1 MKLTT
6 DQIAEIEKYISSWNL
21 VYKEVYDEMI
31 DHYCSEIET
40 KMAEGIEFHT
50 AFNESHKQFEKL
62 EKKVSYGEI
71 TEVYGLKA
79 LEASQ
84 YSAIDKKIK
93 IDYFKF
99 CLKQILSFKIVFWIG
114 FILLQYKVL
123 FNQVHEISFDM
134 NYLSFWGGTCFGITY
149 ICIAWVLTNSSLID
163 TLKNSGPRF
172 IINLIFTKDAQFE
185 IRKIA
190 ILKLLIF
197 PIIIALLYFES
208 FALIQIPVTKISL
221 TLFVTLFTFSLYNVF
236 AYLLNTKLFIKNIN
250 ILKIQI

>member
-6 DQIAEIEKYISSWNL
+6 EQIAEIEKYISSWNL

-40 KMAEGIEFHT
+40 KMAEGIEFNT
-50 AFNESHKQFEKL
+50 AFNESHKQFENL

-79 LEASQ
+79 LETLQ

-93 IDYFKF
+93 NDYFKF
-99 CLKQILSFKIVFWIG
+99 CLKHVISLKILFWIG

-134 NYLSFWGGTCFGITY
+134 TYLSFWGGTCFGITY
-149 ICIAWVLTNSSLID
+149 ICVAWVLTNSSVID
-163 TLKNSGPRF
+163 TLKNSGLKF
-172 IINLIFTKDAQFE
+172 IFNLIFTKGAQFE

-221 TLFVTLFTFSLYNVF
+221 TIFLTLFTFSLFNVF
-236 AYLLNTKLFIKNIN
+236 AYLFSSKLFIKDLN